1 MIKHDALMLM
11 LNAYDDSKAAGTA
24 GDGGIVKMMTINMLN
39 NDEHA
44 CAYEKHKHCDK

>member
-1 MIKHDALMLM
+1 MNTNEEKCKKTKKKTLVNLMQ
-11 LNAYDDSKAAGTA
+11 
-24 GDGGIVKMMTINMLN
+24 IVKMMTINMLN

>member
-1 MIKHDALMLM
+1 MTCTQMKKSVKIMKKTRFVNLSQIM
-11 LNAYDDSKAAGTA
+11 
-24 GDGGIVKMMTINMLN
+24 KMMTMNMLN